1 MRSIRRYLVSLTAL
15 VLLAGP
21 ALAQPAATQP
31 AAGGDILNRIPANAM
46 GFVVVKNLSDT
57 GAKVDKFIA
66 DIGLKE
72 MVQGNVLQMAK
83 TMLLIS
89 KGINDNGGLAVVML
103 DPAQFDWDLKGA
115 MTGTEPKGMP
125 PVAVIIPGNKP
136 MDIFASYKPT
146 EEAGYVQFELGDK
159 TMYAKA
165 MGEYTVAGPT
175 TKVVDAVVASTDNV
189 TKKLGEDHK
198 ALVLKEDLA
207 VYIDMKMLTPY
218 LLAALDKAQAQMKET
233 EENLPEGSGRVMIM
247 SLYAQQLMPMY
258 KDMLSQVEGVS
269 MGARIS
275 RTGVLVES
283 FTSYVPDSRLAKM
296 VSAMKVSTEPLLD
309 KLPGLPYVLALGA
322 RGQSPAKSEMVKDI
336 LTKALASDAL
346 AKAPAEAKT
355 KLIDAVMK
363 ITEQTAGTQV
373 YIGGAP
379 AKSGLFAVSCVST
392 VKDAKVYTAALAD
405 LTDSSLAIIKA
416 VLGEEAKDV
425 SIKYVKAGTKVED
438 ASVDTI
444 DITFPQLDVGA
455 DEKESMAKI
464 LGEDKLSVY
473 VATVN
478 DTTVVVSF
486 GGSVKFLGEAIKAA
500 RSGNGPLPKDPGVV
514 KAMAELPKN
523 PMIVAFFSPA
533 NLLEVIKT
541 GAKTMAGDNLG
552 EMPAWMKMTF
562 ETKTPIAL
570 GSAVKGNGEYETI
583 YIPTALVAEG
593 VKKYMQM
600 MSGGEEEEAT
610 PATKPAGNAEDF

>member
-15 VLLAGP
+15 ALLATP
-21 ALAQPAATQP
+21 AFAQPAATQP

-46 GFVVVKNLSDT
+46 GFVVVKNLADT

-83 TMLLIS
+83 TMLLVN
-89 KGINDNGGLAVVML
+89 KGINDNGGLAVCML
-103 DPAQFDWDLKGA
+103 DPAQFDWDLKAA
-115 MTGTEPKGMP
+115 MTGAAPKGLP

-218 LLAALDKAQAQMKET
+218 ILAAMDKAQAQMKEQ
-233 EENLPEGSGRVMIM
+233 EENLPEGLRAIM
-247 SLYAQQLMPMY
+247 GLYAQLIPMY
-258 KDMLSQVEGVS
+258 KDMLSQAEGVS
-269 MGARIS
+269 MGVRIS

-283 FTSYVPDSRLAKM
+283 YSSYVPDSHMAKI
-296 VSAMKVSTEPLLD
+296 VSAMKVSNEPLLD
-309 KLPGLPYVLALGA
+309 KLPGLQYVLAMGG
-322 RGQSPAKSEMVKDI
+322 RGQSSAESQAMVKDF
-336 LTKALASDAL
+336 LTKILASDAL
-346 AKAPAEAKT
+346 AKAPADAKT
-355 KLIDAVMK
+355 KLADAVAK
-363 ITEQTAGTQV
+363 ISEQVTGTQL

-392 VKDAKVYTAALAD
+392 VKDAKAYTAALAD

-416 VLGEEAKDV
+416 VVGEEAKDV

-444 DITFPQLDVGA
+444 DITFPQLDEMGA
-455 DEKESMAKI
+455 DEKESMAKV

-500 RSGNGPLPKDPGVV
+500 RSGNGPLQKDPDIVQ
-514 KAMAELPKN
+514 AMAELPKN
-523 PMIVAFFSPA
+523 PMVVAFFSPA
-533 NLLEVIKT
+533 NLLEVVKT
-541 GAKTMAGDNLG
+541 GMQTMAGEEEIDL
-552 EMPAWMKMTF
+552 PWMKMTLQ
-562 ETKTPIAL
+562 TKTPIAL
-570 GSAVKGNGEYETI
+570 GSAAKGNGEYQTI
-583 YIPTALVAEG
+583 YVPTALVAEG
-593 VKKYMQM
+593 IKKYMQM
-600 MSGGEEEEAT
+600 ISGGGEENGT
-610 PATKPAGNAEDF
+610 PATKPAAGNAEDF